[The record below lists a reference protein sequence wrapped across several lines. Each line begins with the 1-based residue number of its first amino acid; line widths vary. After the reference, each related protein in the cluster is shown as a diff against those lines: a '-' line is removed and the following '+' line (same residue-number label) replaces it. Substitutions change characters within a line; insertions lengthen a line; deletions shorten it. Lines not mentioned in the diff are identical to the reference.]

1 MTQTDGP
8 LGGPPV
14 DEAVHRA
21 REQFDD
27 AVELLRATKD
37 KLKRGEVAG
46 VRDVASQVAL
56 VLKTLMA
63 LGEARGKIDELAHGR
78 IGGYVLDLDA
88 ARREVGSRLDR
99 LRAGGGA

>member
-1 MTQTDGP
+1 MTKTDGP
-8 LGGPPV
+8 LGGLPV
-14 DEAVHRA
+14 DDAVHRA

-37 KLKRGEVAG
+37 KLRRGDVAG

-56 VLKTLMA
+56 VLKTLVA
-63 LGEARGKIDELAHGR
+63 LGEARGKVDDLAEGR
-78 IGGYVLDLDA
+78 VAGYVLDLDA

-99 LRAGGGA
+99 LRAGANP